1 MRLLLVYLR
10 WSLWLN
16 LLLLDDEVLS
26 VTLLS
31 TLFVLQSIV
40 ATLSGCCNIVKS
52 GVVSNDGNV
61 CCWDMQQLFC
71 WMENSSSPFVK
82 TSSEVM
88 LQMSNKKM
96 MFHSFFI
103 PAKVWK
109 KALGCTPK
117 ALFSLFCCVCYKK
130 ISCVKMYIGSRIM
143 SEKRIIYPKK
153 LGILIPLCSAIALT
167 IKLGPLPM

>member
-1 MRLLLVYLR
+1 MRLPLIYLR

-61 CCWDMQQLFC
+61 CC
-71 WMENSSSPFVK
+71 
-82 TSSEVM
+82 
-88 LQMSNKKM
+88 
-96 MFHSFFI
+96 
-103 PAKVWK
+103 
-109 KALGCTPK
+109 
-117 ALFSLFCCVCYKK
+117 
-130 ISCVKMYIGSRIM
+130 
-143 SEKRIIYPKK
+143 
-153 LGILIPLCSAIALT
+153 
-167 IKLGPLPM
+167 